1 VSLGPLGTGFAEVT
15 ANTTTEQPM
24 GTIAELKIVGNE
36 GPSTAYVNG
45 VTDGQSARAEGS
57 SLSLYLQVGIDD
69 YAKGFRAGFFGQM
82 NLSKDG
88 ESR

>member
-1 VSLGPLGTGFAEVT
+1 
-15 ANTTTEQPM
+15 M
-24 GTIAELKIVGNE
+24 GTVAELKIVANE
-36 GPSTAYVNG
+36 GPTAAYMNG
-45 VTDGQSARAEGS
+45 VSDGQSARAEGS

-82 NLSKDG
+82 NLSKIL

>member
-1 VSLGPLGTGFAEVT
+1 
-15 ANTTTEQPM
+15 M
-24 GTIAELKIVGNE
+24 GTVAELKIVGAE
-36 GPSTAYVNG
+36 GQSPAYANG

-82 NLSKDG
+82 GLGKSL
-88 ESR
+88 ETR

>member
-1 VSLGPLGTGFAEVT
+1 
-15 ANTTTEQPM
+15 M

-36 GPSTAYVNG
+36 GPSTAYANG
-45 VTDGQSARAEGS
+45 VADGQSARAEGS

-82 NLSKDG
+82 SLARDA
-88 ESR
+88 ESQ

>member
-1 VSLGPLGTGFAEVT
+1 
-15 ANTTTEQPM
+15 M

-45 VTDGQSARAEGS
+45 VADGQSARAEGS

-82 NLSKDG
+82 NLAKDA
-88 ESR
+88 E